1 MTRAVLQYAC
11 GGILVLAGAAMGFVD
26 GSVLGSWDQGACSFS
41 LIGVGG
47 LLALSGWLKNRLEG
61 IERERHLTREKPNG
75 VEDHPI
81 EAARDRKRGVEKRP

>member
-1 MTRAVLQYAC
+1 MTRAALQYVC
-11 GGILVLAGAAMGFVD
+11 GGVLVLAGAAMGFVD

-61 IERERHLTREKPNG
+61 IEREQHLTREKLNR
-75 VEDHPI
+75 VEDHLI
-81 EAARDRKRGVEKRP
+81 EAARDRKRGEKRP

>member
-1 MTRAVLQYAC
+1 MTRAVLQYVC
-11 GGILVLAGAAMGFVD
+11 GAVLVLAGAAMGFAD

-61 IERERHLTREKPNG
+61 IEREQHLTKEKLNRMEG
-75 VEDHPI
+75 YLV
-81 EAARDRKRGVEKRP
+81 EAARDRKRGEKRP

>member
-1 MTRAVLQYAC
+1 MTRAALQYVC
-11 GGILVLAGAAMGFVD
+11 GGILVLAGAAIGFVD

-61 IERERHLTREKPNG
+61 IEREQHLTREKLNRMEG
-75 VEDHPI
+75 YLV
-81 EAARDRKRGVEKRP
+81 EAAHDRKRGEKRP